1 VPKELKIKLS
11 ERTPDGVHV
20 FKVAG
25 TLGVEGSAG
34 IQGLLDACMKEKVY
48 RVVLDLED
56 VDLIS
61 SAGMG
66 AFLSAVGELRKK
78 NGDIIFVKMQNRIV
92 TVFKNLDVLDYFI
105 VADDVTQAI
114 ERFRG
119 GELPRPP
126 TIEELTAGLAAKA
139 EARETTPARAL
150 FSLLAAYADIL
161 GADAGIERKLSQ
173 IVDVTANYLALSQ
186 CLFVPLDDGLALEP
200 AAARG
205 AVPVLN
211 ATDRSVLADALPAE
225 KVSAAESLPVL
236 KKELAA
242 WAAKSDARFLLPL
255 TTAGKP
261 VAVLVAGG
269 KKDGSPFTNE
279 ERRLLRYLQTSL
291 ELALECYLLTE
302 RVAGEPP
309 AAGKKIG
316 RKLMEMETIFAVSR
330 GLAEALETEK
340 MLPSFLMMATGQF
353 STDRAVILLYAADGE
368 FEVRAARGIDDD
380 AVPKLALPPKG
391 LAELIAAQTGP
402 ASVDAL
408 AQTIEGRD
416 RRQIQPFLDEG
427 IAALAPMRFKNSLI
441 GIVGLGAKI
450 SGRDF
455 EADELRLLGA
465 LVDLAAVSIE
475 TARLL
480 EKTRKNYAGL
490 VRALISA
497 IEAKDKFTRGHT
509 ERVTRY
515 AAVLADEVGLD
526 EDQRQNLL
534 FGAVL
539 HDVGYLGV
547 PEEILRMPDGITEE
561 QLAELRRHPLIGVK
575 ILKDI
580 PFLKKA
586 TDAVRHHH
594 ENYDG
599 SGYPDGLA
607 GDHIPLIAR
616 IVAVVDAFDAI
627 TTDRRYRKA
636 SSKEEAVEEIKKN
649 RGKQFDPAIADAL
662 IKLVENGRLD
672 VIKAKRPVREV

>member
-1 VPKELKIKLS
+1 MPKELKIKLS
-11 ERTPDGVHV
+11 EKTPDGVYV

-78 NGDIIFVKMQNRIV
+78 NGDIIFVKMQNRIM

-105 VADDVTQAI
+105 VAEDVTRAI

-139 EARETTPARAL
+139 EARETGASPTL

-186 CLFVPLDDGLALEP
+186 CLFVPLDDGLGLEP
-200 AAARG
+200 AAARD
-205 AVPVLN
+205 AVPALN
-211 ATDRSVLADALPAE
+211 AKDRSVLADSLLAEKITDAERLPA
-225 KVSAAESLPVL
+225 L

-242 WAAKSDARFLLPL
+242 WAAKSDARLLMPL
-255 TTAGKP
+255 GTAQKP
-261 VAVLVAGG
+261 AAVLVVGG
-269 KKDGSPFTNE
+269 KKDGGPFTNE

-316 RKLMEMETIFAVSR
+316 RKLMEMETIFTVSR
-330 GLAEALETEK
+330 GLADALETEK
-340 MLPSFLMMATGQF
+340 MLPAFLMMATGQF
-353 STDRAVILLYAADGE
+353 STDRAVILLYAADGG
-368 FEVRAARGIDDD
+368 FEVRAARGIDD
-380 AVPKLALPPKG
+380 ALPKLALPPKG
-391 LAELIAAQTGP
+391 LAELMAAQTGP

-408 AQTIEGRD
+408 AQSLEGRD

-427 IAALAPMRFKNSLI
+427 IAALAPMRFKNRLI
-441 GIVGLGAKI
+441 GVVGLGAKI

-475 TARLL
+475 TAHLL

-515 AAVLADEVGLD
+515 AATLADEVGLD

-547 PEEILRMPDGITEE
+547 PEEILRMPNGITEE

-636 SSKEEAVEEIKKN
+636 SSKEEAVEEIRKN
-649 RGKQFDPAIADAL
+649 RGKQFDPAIADAF
-662 IKLVENGRLD
+662 IRLVENGRLD

>member
-1 VPKELKIKLS
+1 MPKELKINLS
-11 ERTPDGVHV
+11 EKTPDGVHV

-34 IQGLLDACMKEKVY
+34 IQGLLDACLKEKVY
-48 RVVLDLED
+48 RIVLDLED

-78 NGDIIFVKMQNRIV
+78 NGDIIFAKMQDRIM
-92 TVFKNLDVLDYFI
+92 TVFRNLDVLDYFI
-105 VADDVTQAI
+105 VADDVAKAI
-114 ERFRG
+114 DRFRG
-119 GELPRPP
+119 GELPRPL
-126 TIEELTAGLAAKA
+126 TIEELTAGSAA
-139 EARETTPARAL
+139 EAGAREAGPARAL

-161 GADAGIERKLSQ
+161 GADAGLDRKLSQ

-186 CLFVPLDDGLALEP
+186 CLFVPLNDGLGLEP
-200 AAARG
+200 AAARD

-211 ATDRSVLADALPAE
+211 ERDRSVLADSLPAE
-225 KVSAAESLPVL
+225 KVSAVEKLPAI
-236 KKELAA
+236 KKELAD
-242 WAAKSDARFLLPL
+242 WAAKSDVRFLLPL
-255 TTAGKP
+255 GAGQKP
-261 VAVLVAGG
+261 VAALVVGG

-291 ELALECYLLTE
+291 ELALECYLLSE
-302 RVAGEPP
+302 RAVGEPP
-309 AAGKKIG
+309 GAKKKIE
-316 RKLMEMETIFAVSR
+316 RKLMEMETLFTVSR

-340 MLPSFLMMATGQF
+340 MLPTFLMMATGQF
-353 STDRAVILLYAADGE
+353 STDRAVILLYTAGGG
-368 FEVRAARGIDDD
+368 FEARAARGIDDD
-380 AVPKLALPPKG
+380 ALPKLALPPEG

-402 ASVDAL
+402 ALVDTL
-408 AQTIEGRD
+408 ARTLEGRD

-427 IAALAPMRFKNSLI
+427 FAALAPMRFKNSLI

-515 AAVLADEVGLD
+515 AAVLADEAGLD
-526 EDQRQNLL
+526 EDRRQNLL

-561 QLAELRRHPLIGVK
+561 QLAELRRHPLIGVN

-586 TDAVRHHH
+586 ADAVRHHH

-607 GDHIPLIAR
+607 GDDIPLIAR
-616 IVAVVDAFDAI
+616 IVAVVDTFDAI

-636 SSKEEAVEEIKKN
+636 NSKEEAVEEIRKN
-649 RGKQFDPAIADAL
+649 RGKQFDPAIADAF
-662 IKLVENGRLD
+662 IRLVENGRLD
-672 VIKAKRPVREV
+672 VIKAKRPHREV